1 MGVAMDLRED
11 SCMSRH
17 SGAWIAIAA
26 AGVLVTTAGAPA
38 FAADEPANVI
48 KYRQALMKANSA
60 HITMIAAVVKGEVS
74 WTDELAGHAHAL
86 HEQSKHLLRL
96 FPEDTGKDDTDVKS
110 AALPVIWEQW
120 SKFEEAANA
129 FEAESGKLVE
139 AVESGDQAAIAQQ
152 LGALGK
158 QGCGN
163 CHETFREKQE

>member
-1 MGVAMDLRED
+1 
-11 SCMSRH
+11 MSRQ

-26 AGVLVTTAGAPA
+26 AGLLATTLGAAA

-48 KYRQALMKANSA
+48 KYRQAFMQANGA

-74 WTDELAGHAHAL
+74 WTDELAGHAHAM

-96 FPEDTGKDDTDVKS
+96 FPEGSGKDDTDVKS
-110 AALPVIWEQW
+110 AALPVIWERW
-120 SKFEEAANA
+120 SEFEESANA
-129 FEAESGKLVE
+129 FEVESGKLVE
-139 AVESGDQAAIAQQ
+139 AIESGDQAAIARQ

-163 CHETFREKQE
+163 CHETFREEED

>member
-1 MGVAMDLRED
+1 
-11 SCMSRH
+11 MSRQ
-17 SGAWIAIAA
+17 SGAWIAVAA
-26 AGVLVTTAGAPA
+26 AGLLATTVGAAA

-48 KYRQALMKANSA
+48 KYRQAYMSANGG

-96 FPEDTGKDDTDVKS
+96 FPEDSGKGDTEVQS

-120 SKFEEAANA
+120 SEFEEAAND

-139 AVESGDQAAIAQQ
+139 AVESGDQTAIAQQ
-152 LGALGK
+152 LGALG
-158 QGCGN
+158 QNGCGN
-163 CHETFREKQE
+163 CHETFREKQD

>member
-1 MGVAMDLRED
+1 
-11 SCMSRH
+11 MSRQ
-17 SGAWIAIAA
+17 SGARFAAAA
-26 AGVLVTTAGAPA
+26 AGLLTATVGAAA

-48 KYRQALMKANSA
+48 KYRQAFMQANGG

-96 FPEDTGKDDTDVKS
+96 FPEGSGKGDTDVQS

-120 SKFEEAANA
+120 SGFEEAANA
-129 FEAESGKLVE
+129 FETESGKLVE
-139 AVESGDQAAIAQQ
+139 AVESGDQAAIARQ

-163 CHETFREKQE
+163 CHEDFREKKE

>member
-1 MGVAMDLRED
+1 
-11 SCMSRH
+11 MSRQ

-26 AGVLVTTAGAPA
+26 AGVLVTTAGAAA

-48 KYRQALMKANSA
+48 KYRQAFMKANGA
-60 HITMIAAVVKGEVS
+60 HITMIAAVAKGEVS

-86 HEQSKHLLRL
+86 HEQSQHLLRL
-96 FPEDTGKDDTDVKS
+96 FPEDSGKDDTDVKS

-120 SKFEEAANA
+120 SEFEEAANA
-129 FEAESGKLVE
+129 FEAESAKLVE
-139 AVESGDQAAIAQQ
+139 VVESGDQAAIARQ